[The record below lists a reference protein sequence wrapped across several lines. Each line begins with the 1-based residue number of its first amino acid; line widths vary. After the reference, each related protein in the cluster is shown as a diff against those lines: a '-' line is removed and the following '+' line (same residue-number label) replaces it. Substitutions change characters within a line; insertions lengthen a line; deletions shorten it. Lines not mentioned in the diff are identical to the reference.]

1 MHLPHKQSDAITDCA
16 TRLHEVTSELLSA
29 VSPSD
34 RPQTFAASQDL
45 LTEQPKELVWRVESG
60 EVFYRVGAKQVTCH
74 SPGDLLNLEPN
85 QFERR
90 GAYGCAE
97 TVTMTPFRRQDLLS
111 SAPRELTEYLLLSSS
126 FHRSALAQEIRAD
139 FQPAAGFVHFPAG
152 ETIIHQG
159 AEAGRVYTLL
169 EGEAE
174 AVRDGVK
181 VGEIHANEIFGA
193 LAVFTRQKRIASV
206 LAKSDCTV
214 LAVRKEEFADLAEL
228 QPQICLGLIEEL
240 SDKIHHL
247 NTQVLSMQAKG

>member
-16 TRLHEVTSELLSA
+16 TRLHEVTSELLGNI
-29 VSPSD
+29 SPSD
-34 RPQTFAASQDL
+34 GPKTFAASQDL
-45 LTEQPKELVWRVESG
+45 LAGQPDELVWRVESG

-74 SPGDLLNLEPN
+74 SPGDLLNLEPDH
-85 QFERR
+85 FEQR

-97 TVTMTPFRRQDLLS
+97 AVTLTPYRRQDLLT
-111 SAPRELTEYLLLSSS
+111 SAPQQLSEYLLLSSS

-139 FQPAAGFVHFPAG
+139 FQPSAGFLHFPAG

-159 AEAGRVYTLL
+159 AEADRVYTLL

-174 AVRDGVK
+174 AMRDGVK
-181 VGEIHANEIFGA
+181 VGDIHANEIFGA

-206 LAKSDCTV
+206 VAKSDCTV

-240 SDKIHHL
+240 ADKIHHL
-247 NTQVLSMQAKG
+247 NSQVLSMQAKG